1 MLGKEGTG
9 SMLKIITR
17 QTLVLLPSYE
27 LTDLENQCSLLAIP
41 NQLSYLV
48 IDRLENVEEYS
59 IGDIYKVPEVW
70 YQEVGAFL
78 PPKPG
83 LSPSGQGVQGMSISI
98 EGALQGRSPY
108 SPAPAVIH
116 PSAPPFETA
125 EEYKFL
131 YDPIKFKAS
140 SNTLLSNNQ
149 PNYRP
154 HFGVSTW

>member
-70 YQEVGAFL
+70 
-78 PPKPG
+78 
-83 LSPSGQGVQGMSISI
+83 
-98 EGALQGRSPY
+98 
-108 SPAPAVIH
+108 
-116 PSAPPFETA
+116 
-125 EEYKFL
+125 
-131 YDPIKFKAS
+131 
-140 SNTLLSNNQ
+140 
-149 PNYRP
+149 
-154 HFGVSTW
+154 